1 MQITGGFSLCMPPA
15 NVKFA
20 CMCPQFSRQPH
31 ATFTETTMIFL
42 QVQVQKFSNKL
53 DLRIQ

>member
-1 MQITGGFSLCMPPA
+1 MPPA

-20 CMCPQFSRQPH
+20 CMSPLFSRQPH
-31 ATFTETTMIFL
+31 ATFTETSMIFL
-42 QVQVQKFSNKL
+42 QEQVQKFSHKL